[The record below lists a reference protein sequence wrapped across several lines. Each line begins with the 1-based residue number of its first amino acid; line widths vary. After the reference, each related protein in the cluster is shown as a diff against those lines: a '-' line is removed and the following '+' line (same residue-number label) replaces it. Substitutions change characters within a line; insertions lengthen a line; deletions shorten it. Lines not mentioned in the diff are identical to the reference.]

1 MQSVNEPASSHMG
14 GVWERIIRTVR
25 SVLSIL
31 LQEQGSQLDD
41 KALRILMTEVENV
54 INSRPLT
61 VENLPESGSPEPI
74 TPNHLLTSKTDIVLP
89 PTGSFE
95 RLDLYSRKRWRRVHF
110 MANQFWFRWRRECSP
125 LLCARQKWNM
135 HQRDC
140 KVGDIVMLQDDD
152 LRVTEVLRGKDGRI
166 RKVQILLVQDGKRK
180 LLERPI
186 HKLVLLVAQEETL
199 HRDVTPSGGASA
211 QND

>member
-1 MQSVNEPASSHMG
+1 
-14 GVWERIIRTVR
+14 
-25 SVLSIL
+25 
-31 LQEQGSQLDD
+31 
-41 KALRILMTEVENV
+41 MTEVENV

-61 VENLPESGSPEPI
+61 VENLPEPGSPEPI

-135 HQRDC
+135 HQREC

-152 LRVTEVLRGKDGRI
+152 LPSTQWPLARVTEVLPSKDGRI

-186 HKLVLLVAQEETL
+186 HKLVLLLAQEETL
-199 HRDVTPSGGASA
+199 HQDVTPAGEASA